1 MAASYHNITGELTQ
15 ELIAAGKNRKIS
27 SITLTNIVGTNSCT
41 VDLYIEKKFV
51 SGGDNSGKYYVFKG
65 LYLPIGSTF
74 IHHFNF
80 DNTERQFGL
89 FIKLNKSV
97 EETPA
102 VDVIIK

>member
-15 ELIAAGKNRKIS
+15 ELIAVGKNRKIS
-27 SITLTNIVGTNSCT
+27 SITLTNIVGTNS
-41 VDLYIEKKFV
+41 
-51 SGGDNSGKYYVFKG
+51 GDNSGKYYVFKG